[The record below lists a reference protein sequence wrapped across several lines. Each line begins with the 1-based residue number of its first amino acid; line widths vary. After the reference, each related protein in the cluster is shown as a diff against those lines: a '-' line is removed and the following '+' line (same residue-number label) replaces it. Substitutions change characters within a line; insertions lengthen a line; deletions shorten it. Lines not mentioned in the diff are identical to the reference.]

1 MPRGLPGRLSKG
13 AGTHLASWLQEVQA
27 LSAEEG
33 QALLDAREDGEAGS
47 GASSENVRGV
57 RAKEGLF
64 ARHGARAGHAHKITD
79 VCWSGEMVLTKDKLS
94 LRLWRARGDFAL
106 LRVVSARGAHVAV
119 HPCGQFIVTGT
130 RSAGATSER
139 SKAGGLKIWGP
150 AGGSAFSAGKKDL
163 TTGNRV
169 RRGGEFQ
176 VAPEKRI

>member
-33 QALLDAREDGEAGS
+33 QALLDARGEEAGEEA
-47 GASSENVRGV
+47 GENVRGA

-64 ARHGARAGHAHKITD
+64 AKHGARAGHSHKITD
-79 VCWSGEMVLTKDKLS
+79 VCWSGEMVLTKDRAS

-106 LRVVSARGAHVAV
+106 LRVVSARGLHVAV

-139 SKAGGLKIWGP
+139 PKAGGLKIWGP
-150 AGGSAFSAGKKDL
+150 AGVSAFSAGKKDL

-169 RRGGEFQ
+169 RRGGELCPQ
-176 VAPEKRI
+176 KN